1 MRRSGMAVVAT
12 VLAGLAFTPALAA
25 GEKGTADEAIAM
37 TRKAVAFLAKE
48 GPDAAFAAFTGRD
61 ARFSD
66 RDLYVI
72 VYGQDGKC
80 LAHGA
85 NPKLVGKDLSE
96 NQDTD
101 GKFYIRERI
110 EMARAKPSFWQDYKF
125 TNPTTKKIEPKST
138 YCETAGDKIVCVG
151 IYK

>member
-1 MRRSGMAVVAT
+1 MRHSTIALIAVM
-12 VLAGLAFTPALAA
+12 LAGLASPALAA

-37 TRKAVAFLAKE
+37 THKATAFLAKE
-48 GPDAAFAAFTGRD
+48 GPETAFAAFTGKD
-61 ARFSD
+61 PRFVD
-66 RDLYVI
+66 RDLYVT
-72 VYGQDGKC
+72 VYDREGKC

-85 NPKLVGKDLSE
+85 NPKLVGKDLIE

-101 GKFYIRERI
+101 GKFYIRDRI
-110 EMARAKPSFWQDYKF
+110 ETAKTKASFWLDYKF

-138 YCETAGDKIVCVG
+138 YCETVADKIVCVG